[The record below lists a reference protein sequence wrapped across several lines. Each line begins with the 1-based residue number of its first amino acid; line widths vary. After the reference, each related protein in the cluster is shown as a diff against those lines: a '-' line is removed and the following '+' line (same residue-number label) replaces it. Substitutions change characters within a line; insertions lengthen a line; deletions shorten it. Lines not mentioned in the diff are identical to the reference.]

1 MQESVAK
8 TILIIKDFIF
18 EARIEK
24 AILIA
29 NLVLLFVTGS
39 KISLPQL
46 AIRISEGKHKPKSS
60 EQKIR
65 RLLTQFPITSLT
77 YAKAVI
83 ALFAIESTELIIDR
97 TNWQFGIVDI
107 NFLVL
112 SLRWHNIGIPIYWIM
127 LDNKG
132 GNSNSAQRIT
142 LVHWFVTNFRN
153 IKINNIYADR
163 EFPSV
168 EFISW
173 LLNKKQNLNFTF
185 RCKSSINASDGNK
198 KNQHQKTLWTTTTST
213 ASLYC

>member
-8 TILIIKDFIF
+8 TISIIKDFVF

-46 AIRISEGKHKPKSS
+46 SIAISNGEHKPKSS

-65 RLLTQFPITSLT
+65 RLLTKFPITSLT

-83 ALFAIESTELIIDR
+83 SLFAIESAELIIDR

-112 SLRWHNIGIPIYWIM
+112 SLRWHNIGIPIY
-127 LDNKG
+127 
-132 GNSNSAQRIT
+132 
-142 LVHWFVTNFRN
+142 
-153 IKINNIYADR
+153 
-163 EFPSV
+163 
-168 EFISW
+168 
-173 LLNKKQNLNFTF
+173 
-185 RCKSSINASDGNK
+185 
-198 KNQHQKTLWTTTTST
+198 
-213 ASLYC
+213 